1 MKRQAAALVSCASGA
16 GKRDRFCIR
25 GEPAFAAHPQ
35 PCPMT
40 AAASDEASSP
50 YSALGHTA
58 DLALYLSIMF
68 GVRFLH
74 APGLSSLVNG
84 LLWSVTTLGVATW
97 RMRARGVRWADL
109 GLCRPESWR
118 RVAMV
123 TSLILVAV
131 PATII
136 PFEIAKEIL
145 PFQIPPDLSD
155 EAAVSRFG
163 DLRGN
168 WPLFASIIV
177 LVWAQ
182 SMLEELLDRG
192 FLITWFERALSSRWF
207 AVGIAVLLQAG
218 IFGFRHS
225 YDLSSRSITVG
236 LIGLVM
242 GVAYVSS
249 GRNLWPLVLAHGLL
263 NTLSMVDRVL

>member
-1 MKRQAAALVSCASGA
+1 MIATASGEA
-16 GKRDRFCIR
+16 QA
-25 GEPAFAAHPQ
+25 PHTAFGYA
-35 PCPMT
+35 
-40 AAASDEASSP
+40 
-50 YSALGHTA
+50 A

-68 GVRFLH
+68 GVRFVH
-74 APGLSSLVNG
+74 VPGLSSLVNG

-97 RMRARGVRWADL
+97 RMRARGVKWTDL

-118 RVAMV
+118 KVAIV
-123 TSLILVAV
+123 TVLILVAV
-131 PATII
+131 PAAII
-136 PFEIAKEIL
+136 PFEIAKEWL
-145 PFQIPPDLSD
+145 PFELPPDLSE

-192 FLITWFERALSSRWF
+192 FLITWFERALANRWF
-207 AVGIAVLLQAG
+207 AVGLAVLLQAG